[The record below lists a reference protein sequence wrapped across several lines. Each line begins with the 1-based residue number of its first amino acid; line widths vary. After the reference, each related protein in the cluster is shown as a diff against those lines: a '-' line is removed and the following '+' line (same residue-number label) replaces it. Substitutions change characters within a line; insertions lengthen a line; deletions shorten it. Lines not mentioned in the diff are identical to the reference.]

1 MKQLTLDPSFTKMIQ
16 TTVIETVQEIL
27 NDPEY
32 FCELQPW
39 VIKRLKQKPKRFI
52 SFEEMKARYS
62 L

>member
-1 MKQLTLDPSFTKMIQ
+1 MKQLTADPILAKTIQ
-16 TTVIETVQEIL
+16 LTVIETVQELL

-39 VIKRLKQKPKRFI
+39 VIKRLKKKPKRFI
-52 SFEEMKARYS
+52 SLEEMKERYS